1 MPEKILTVVRVG
13 STAVYELVR
22 TQKRPSVVLRSAD
35 HSGERITIISSA
47 IPTLV
52 QALRQI
58 HEVFVVQSSLAR
70 EGGKQTQEARWAKEG
85 GIS

>member
-13 STAVYELVR
+13 STAVYELVQ

-35 HSGERITIISSA
+35 HSGERITIVSSA

-52 QALRQI
+52 QALREI
-58 HEVFVVQSSLAR
+58 HEVLVPSSPAR
-70 EGGKQTQEARWAKEG
+70 EGYARTQEVHG
-85 GIS
+85 TT